1 MKRKLTLTVEE
12 NLLPLAKRYAKSRGL
27 SLSSL
32 VERLLMGAAGR
43 HEPSFASR
51 WLGKLQ
57 PAERGDVRYD
67 ALEKK
72 YLR

>member
-12 NLLPLAKRYAKSRGL
+12 NLLPVAKSYAKSRGL

-32 VERLLMGAAGR
+32 VERLLMDAAGR
-43 HEPSFASR
+43 YEPSFASR
-51 WLGKLQ
+51 WRGKFK
-57 PAERGDVRYD
+57 PAERGDVRYESL
-67 ALEKK
+67 AKK

>member
-12 NLLPLAKRYAKSRGL
+12 NLLPVAKRYAKSQGL

-32 VERLLMGAAGR
+32 VERLLRDAAGH

-51 WLGKLQ
+51 WRGKFQ
-57 PAERGDVRYD
+57 PAERGDARHEC
-67 ALEKK
+67 LSKK

>member
-1 MKRKLTLTVEE
+1 M
-12 NLLPLAKRYAKSRGL
+12 LPVAKSYAKSRGL

-32 VERLLMGAAGR
+32 VERLLRDAAGH

-51 WLGKLQ
+51 WRGKFR
-57 PAERGDVRYD
+57 PAECGDVRYNTL
-67 ALEKK
+67 AKE

>member
-12 NLLPLAKRYAKSRGL
+12 NLLPVAKSYAKSRGL

-32 VERLLMGAAGR
+32 VERLLMDVAGR

-51 WLGKLQ
+51 WRGKFK
-57 PAERGDVRYD
+57 PAERGDVRYESL
-67 ALEKK
+67 AKK

>member
-12 NLLPLAKRYAKSRGL
+12 SLLPVAKRYAKSRGL

-32 VERLLMGAAGR
+32 VERLLRDAAGH

-51 WLGKLQ
+51 WRGKFRSV
-57 PAERGDVRYD
+57 ERCDVRYNTL
-67 ALEKK
+67 AKK

>member
-12 NLLPLAKRYAKSRGL
+12 NLLPVAKSYAKSRGL

-32 VERLLMGAAGR
+32 VERLLMDAAGR
-43 HEPSFASR
+43 YEPSFASR
-51 WLGKLQ
+51 WRGKFK
-57 PAERGDVRYD
+57 PAKRGDVRYESL
-67 ALEKK
+67 AKK

>member
-12 NLLPLAKRYAKSRGL
+12 NLLPVAKRYAKSRGL

-32 VERLLMGAAGR
+32 VERLLRDAAGH

-51 WLGKLQ
+51 
-57 PAERGDVRYD
+57 
-67 ALEKK
+67 
-72 YLR
+72 